1 MVSSFGLP
9 MERHRA
15 ASALAAELLARTAEV
30 GPNVSQW
37 PGLTTYRFTLPQ
49 NSQWSES
56 QSLAL
61 YCVLQ
66 GRKRVIANGDEY
78 QFNALSYSL
87 IARGLRFESD
97 IVEASVENPYLSFVL
112 QIDPAIV
119 RAVSSRISDQHMAK
133 IKGECKQPSSQAVHV
148 SQVDDNTLSAFLHF
162 PITLRGNGPSCACS
176 YSPARDHLP
185 VDSSRAGGMHAPCS
199 IGRT

>member
-1 MVSSFGLP
+1 MANDAEVKIARNSWQGRGAMGVRDASRAQPSRRCPPLNVRKSAEKKHVHEHVRSGKGEWCRRLVSQWRGIAQPVLLP
-9 MERHRA
+9 
-15 ASALAAELLARTAEV
+15 LELLARTAEV

-119 RAVSSRISDQHMAK
+119 RAVSSRICRSAHGEDQ
-133 IKGECKQPSSQAVHV
+133 
-148 SQVDDNTLSAFLHF
+148 
-162 PITLRGNGPSCACS
+162 
-176 YSPARDHLP
+176 
-185 VDSSRAGGMHAPCS
+185 GGM
-199 IGRT
+199 